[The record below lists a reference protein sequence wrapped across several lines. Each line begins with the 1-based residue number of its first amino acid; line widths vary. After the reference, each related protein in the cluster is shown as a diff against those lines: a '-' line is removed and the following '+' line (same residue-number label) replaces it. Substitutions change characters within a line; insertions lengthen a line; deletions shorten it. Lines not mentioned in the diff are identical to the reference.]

1 MSSVATL
8 LAEVQGCTSCAE
20 HVPLGPRPILQWN
33 PRARILSAGQAP
45 DRKGQESGK
54 PFADG
59 NGDRLGE
66 WLGMTRELFY
76 DAKQVAI
83 QCEAAEVEKNLEDQA
98 EMDPAAGRAA
108 PARTA
113 WSGW

>member
-1 MSSVATL
+1 MLRHCRRSPWL

-20 HVPLGPRPILQWN
+20 HVPLGPRPILQWH

-83 QCEAAEVEKNLEDQA
+83 LPVGVSH
-98 EMDPAAGRAA
+98 PG
-108 PARTA
+108 
-113 WSGW
+113 SGDSVTETDRC